1 MTASETVPVDAALH
15 LAVSQ
20 FLFREA
26 RLLDERRYEEWLDLL
41 TEDMTYE
48 MPLTLTREGAESAR
62 VHDYE
67 MTYFSENIHSLRMRV
82 DRLRTDYAWA
92 EDPPTRTRHLLSNL
106 EVYATDEP
114 GVLTTHAAFV
124 VYANRGSLP
133 DWDQY
138 VGTRQDTVVRH
149 GDSWKVRRR
158 LLLLD
163 QALLGT
169 NSISVFL

>member
-1 MTASETVPVDAALH
+1 VTAPEAVPVDAALH

-26 RLLDERRYEEWLDLL
+26 RLLDEHRYEEWLALF
-41 TEDMTYE
+41 TEDLSYE
-48 MPLTLTREGAESAR
+48 MPMTLTRERAESAR
-62 VHDYE
+62 AHDYD
-67 MTYFSENIHSLRMRV
+67 MTYFSENADSLRMRI

-106 EVYATDEP
+106 EVYPTDDPDEF
-114 GVLTTHAAFV
+114 TTHAAFV

-133 DWDQY
+133 NWEQY
-138 VGTRQDTVVRH
+138 VGTRQDTVVRQ
-149 GDSWKVRRR
+149 GDAWKVRRR

-169 NSISVFL
+169 NSISIFL